1 MSVNI
6 SVSGKTLKECHE
18 QIVALANEINGYTH
32 EEPVV
37 QQAPVQQAPAKFD
50 IKPEVA
56 SVGTFGPDYNNG
68 KGGLQG
74 PPNTTTDTSD
84 VDSRG
89 LPWDSRIHSSNKEK
103 GKDGVWRRRRG
114 VSEEVEAQVEAELR
128 GQVPAPA
135 KQVPPFGSMNQQQ
148 YQQAVTPAPVAP
160 APMPT
165 TEHRVALPAG
175 PNVLAEAQIPAQ
187 PMPNFA
193 PPAPVQVLPP
203 NTYNVESFRN
213 NLVNIL
219 NDLVVAGKIN
229 HQWINEQKPQ
239 FGGKDVTQWHE
250 NQAACAGLFEMFVQY
265 GLVNKL

>member
-18 QIVALANEINGYTH
+18 QILALANEINGYTH

-56 SVGTFGPDYNNG
+56 SVPQRSNEAAN
-68 KGGLQG
+68 LQAVQATG
-74 PPNTTTDTSD
+74 SNQD

-203 NTYNVESFRN
+203 NTHNAESFRS

-229 HQWINEQKPQ
+229 HQWINDQKPQ

>member
-1 MSVNI
+1 MSVNLTVTGN
-6 SVSGKTLKECHE
+6 SFAEVSEQLK
-18 QIVALANEINGYTH
+18 ALVKELNLVETAMDKIPGD
-32 EEPVV
+32 
-37 QQAPVQQAPAKFD
+37 APVGSVGPAKFD

-56 SVGTFGPDYNNG
+56 SVPQRSNEAAN
-68 KGGLQG
+68 LQAVQATG
-74 PPNTTTDTSD
+74 SNQD

-89 LPWDSRIHSSNKEK
+89 LPWDARIHSSNREK
-103 GKDGVWRRRRG
+103 GKDGVWRRRRA

-128 GQVPAPA
+128 GQSGKKVPA
-135 KQVPPFGSMNQQQ
+135 FGSMNQQQ
-148 YQQAVTPAPVAP
+148 YQQAVTPASVAP

-187 PMPNFA
+187 SMPNFA
-193 PPAPVQVLPP
+193 PPAPVLPP
-203 NTYNVESFRN
+203 NTHNAESFRN

-229 HQWINEQKPQ
+229 HQWINDQKPQ

>member
-6 SVSGKTLKECHE
+6 SVSGKTLKECHD
-18 QIVALANEINGYTH
+18 QILAIAEEIHGAAMMSS
-32 EEPVV
+32 EEPVLSINA
-37 QQAPVQQAPAKFD
+37 QNPAKFD

-56 SVGTFGPDYNNG
+56 SNDTKQAYT
-68 KGGLQG
+68 GGAE
-74 PPNTTTDTSD
+74 TVAD

-89 LPWDSRIHSSNKEK
+89 LPWDARIHSSNREK

-114 VSEEVEAQVEAELR
+114 VSEEVEKQVEAELM
-128 GQVPAPA
+128 GSAAPKKVPA
-135 KQVPPFGSMNQQQ
+135 FGSMAPEQ
-148 YQQAVTPAPVAP
+148 YQQVVTL

-165 TEHRVALPAG
+165 TEHRVALPE
-175 PNVLAEAQIPAQ
+175 NLSVLQSAQIPAQ

-203 NTYNVESFRN
+203 NTHNAESFRN

-229 HQWINEQKPQ
+229 HQWINDQKPQ

>member
-6 SVSGKTLKECHE
+6 SVNGKTLKECHE
-18 QIVALANEINGYTH
+18 QILAIAEEILGDAK
-32 EEPVV
+32 ESVKDPVV
-37 QQAPVQQAPAKFD
+37 SINAQNPAKFD
-50 IKPEVA
+50 IKPEVVTQSSA
-56 SVGTFGPDYNNG
+56 SSSVGQTGGP
-68 KGGLQG
+68 GLSVATGSAQAG
-74 PPNTTTDTSD
+74 D

-128 GQVPAPA
+128 GQAEPKKVPA
-135 KQVPPFGSMNQQQ
+135 FGSMAPEQ
-148 YQQAVTPAPVAP
+148 YQAVVTP

-165 TEHRVALPAG
+165 TEHRVALLAG

-203 NTYNVESFRN
+203 NTHNAESFRN

-229 HQWINEQKPQ
+229 HQWINDQKPQ

>member
-18 QIVALANEINGYTH
+18 QILAIAAEISEIPGDVPVAS
-32 EEPVV
+32 V
-37 QQAPVQQAPAKFD
+37 QQAPTINVQASAKFD
-50 IKPEVA
+50 IKPE
-56 SVGTFGPDYNNG
+56 F
-68 KGGLQG
+68 
-74 PPNTTTDTSD
+74 TTQRGDITAHGEAEDK
-84 VDSRG
+84 DSRG
-89 LPWDSRIHSSNKEK
+89 LPWDARIHSSNREK

-128 GQVPAPA
+128 GQAPA
-135 KQVPPFGSMNQQQ
+135 KQAPPFGSMTQEQ
-148 YQQAVTPAPVAP
+148 YKAVVTPS
-160 APMPT
+160 PMPT
-165 TEHRVALPAG
+165 TEHRVALPTG

-187 PMPNFA
+187 PTPNFA

-203 NTYNVESFRN
+203 NTHNAESFRN

-229 HQWINEQKPQ
+229 HQWINDQKPH

>member
-18 QIVALANEINGYTH
+18 QIVALANEIKEIPGDA
-32 EEPVV
+32 PVGSV
-37 QQAPVQQAPAKFD
+37 QQAPVLSINAQSPAKFD
-50 IKPEVA
+50 IKPEI
-56 SVGTFGPDYNNG
+56 
-68 KGGLQG
+68 
-74 PPNTTTDTSD
+74 TTQRGDIAAHGEAGD

-89 LPWDSRIHSSNKEK
+89 LPWDARIHSSNREK

-114 VSEEVEAQVEAELR
+114 VSEEVEKQVEAELM
-128 GQVPAPA
+128 GSAAPKKVPA
-135 KQVPPFGSMNQQQ
+135 FGSMAPEQ
-148 YQQAVTPAPVAP
+148 YQQVVTP

-203 NTYNVESFRN
+203 NTHNAESFRN

-229 HQWINEQKPQ
+229 HQWINDQKPQ

>member
-89 LPWDSRIHSSNKEK
+89 LPWDARIHSSNREK

-114 VSEEVEAQVEAELR
+114 VSEEVEKQVEAELR
-128 GQVPAPA
+128 GQASA
-135 KQVPPFGSMNQQQ
+135 KQVPPFGSMAPEQ
-148 YQQAVTPAPVAP
+148 YKAVV

-165 TEHRVALPAG
+165 TEHRVALPENPG
-175 PNVLAEAQIPAQ
+175 VLQTAQIPAQ

-193 PPAPVQVLPP
+193 PPAPVLPP
-203 NTYNVESFRN
+203 NTHNVESFRN

-229 HQWINEQKPQ
+229 HQWINDQKPQ